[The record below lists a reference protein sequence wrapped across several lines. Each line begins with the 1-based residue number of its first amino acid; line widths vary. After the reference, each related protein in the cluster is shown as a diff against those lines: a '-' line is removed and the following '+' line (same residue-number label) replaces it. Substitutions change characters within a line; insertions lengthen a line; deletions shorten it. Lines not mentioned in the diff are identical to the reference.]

1 VIDITNFN
9 QPQEKDEEMSDKTNI
24 FASDH
29 NESPAQVIRQTMSV
43 SVDDDGTPLISFA
56 TNRGKGSGAQ
66 VLPVEQY
73 RDYVMALEGFAQ
85 NGIPESE
92 DENLTAAE
100 TVRRTI
106 RQDDGQISFRVRSGK
121 GSKPAKLDASDFTEV
136 VELLRSTI
144 DAVEAAGDK
153 LSSSISEE

>member
-1 VIDITNFN
+1 
-9 QPQEKDEEMSDKTNI
+9 MSDKTNI

-43 SVDDDGTPLISFA
+43 SVDDEGTPMVSFA

-66 VLPVEQY
+66 VLPVEEY
-73 RDYVMALEGFAQ
+73 RDYVMALEVYAE
-85 NGIPESE
+85 NGIPEAE
-92 DENLTAAE
+92 DENLSAAE

-121 GSKPAKLDASDFTEV
+121 GSKPAKLDASDFSEV
-136 VELLRSTI
+136 VELLRSTVE
-144 DAVEAAGDK
+144 AVENAGSK
-153 LSSSISEE
+153 LTNAGIEE